1 MNNEEELEEF
11 ITANAEHQR
20 VLAEKT
26 EKEIM
31 EKRKKISKIEKTE
44 IRSIKDVPPE
54 ILFSRSSVWNVVNL
68 HTLIEFELHGINVSL
83 YLGQNEPL
91 RRLLLAGEIN
101 SFTRDNLYIKFEK
114 AFC

>member
-1 MNNEEELEEF
+1 MNNQDDLEEF
-11 ITANAEHQR
+11 ITANAQHQR
-20 VLAEKT
+20 ILAEKI

-31 EKRKKISKIEKTE
+31 EKRKKIAQVERTE

-54 ILFSRSSVWNVVNL
+54 VLFGRNSVWNVVNL

-91 RRLLLAGEIN
+91 RQLLLAGEID
-101 SFTRDNLYIKFEK
+101 SFTRDNLYIKFKK